1 MASSKLATTSP
12 NPSPRRIGQREMLA
26 LNSFSDQIIELVR
39 VRGIIS
45 LKDNQFPSARND
57 CGLALECLV
66 RQLSQSA
73 FCLAYTARIHAVQ
86 N

>member
-1 MASSKLATTSP
+1 MASGQLSTTSP
-12 NPSPRRIGQREMLA
+12 NPSPPSISQREMLA

-45 LKDNQFPSARND
+45 LEDDQFPSAGND

-66 RQLSQSA
+66 RQLPQSA
-73 FCLAYTARIHAVQ
+73 FCLAYAARVHAVQ